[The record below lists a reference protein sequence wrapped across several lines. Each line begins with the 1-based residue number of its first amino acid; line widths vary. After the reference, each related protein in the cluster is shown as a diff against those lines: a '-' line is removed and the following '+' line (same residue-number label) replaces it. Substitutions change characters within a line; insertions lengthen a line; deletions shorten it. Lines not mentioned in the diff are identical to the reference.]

1 MKIKYV
7 ILAGFL
13 LLSSYTNAQI
23 LISALFGDKLNSPNI
38 EFGLEGGYNRSYF
51 LNVAESDALNN
62 FNLGFYF
69 HILLKNNSFI
79 STGLRVKSSVG
90 ASGMSTYPIGD
101 DAFDEIFLDG
111 ELTTKISYIYL
122 PLMFQQR
129 IYKIILLEGGFQAGL
144 RTKASDNF
152 ALSAYDGELNYKL
165 DVKDDYARLDAGL
178 IGGMGFKLKNQP
190 KSMSI
195 GIYYYYGLVNIS
207 KLANTSIQNSSVYLS
222 VKIPIGIGGSE

>member
-79 STGLRVKSSVG
+79 STGLRVKSNVG

-122 PLMFQQR
+122 PVMFQQR

-195 GIYYYYGLVNIS
+195 GIHYYYGLVNIS

>member
-1 MKIKYV
+1 MKIKYITLV
-7 ILAGFL
+7 IFL
-13 LLSSYTNAQI
+13 LLSSYTQAQI

-79 STGLRVKSSVG
+79 STGLRVKSTMG
-90 ASGMSTYPIGD
+90 ATGMSTYPIGD
-101 DAFDEIFLDG
+101 DTFDEIFQDG
-111 ELTTKISYIYL
+111 ELTTKINYFYL
-122 PLMFQQR
+122 PVMFQQR

-144 RTKASDNF
+144 RTKANDSF
-152 ALSAYDGELNYKL
+152 ALSAYGGELNYKL
-165 DVKDDYARLDAGL
+165 DVKDDYARLDAGFM
-178 IGGMGFKLKNQP
+178 GGMGFKLKNQP

-195 GIYYYYGLVNIS
+195 GIHYYYGLVNIS
-207 KLANTSIQNSSVYLS
+207 KLPDTSIRNSSLYLS
-222 VKIPIGIGGSE
+222 MKIPIGVGKGE

>member
-195 GIYYYYGLVNIS
+195 GIHYYYGLVDIS